1 LTSQGGCGISHL
13 VALRDVFL
21 DHPGSVPTASDPG
34 HRAILR
40 PAPLRQLLGFC
51 LFEAAYYIAYRY
63 GMSFSQATAS
73 PFWFPDSVLL
83 CGLLLSRPGQ
93 WWLFIAGILPIR
105 VFSEVARDLPL
116 WFLLATF
123 AIDSVRGVLTATALR
138 RFLANPTRIDTI
150 REFGIFCLWAVLLM
164 PAASALAGA
173 AARQALGH
181 AFWPT
186 WEQWFL
192 GNALTHLVVTPAI
205 LCWVFGSHWKMATRS
220 GARWAEAA
228 LVGVGL
234 LVTGY
239 LAFDTPSTPSG
250 FSEPRFYAPVPLLFW
265 AAIRFGMAGASGG
278 IVLIAGLAVEAA
290 LEVRGPFAGRSPA
303 DTALALQHFLLLRTV
318 PLYLIAILGEQRSAV
333 EQSLRESQ
341 ERTSLA
347 ATAAELGL
355 WDWDIARDQVWYTRT
370 GRIDLGALAP
380 ISFGGFIGLVH
391 PDDRREVGV
400 ALSRAMSGSGDFE
413 STYRIVLADGTTR
426 WVVSI
431 GRVEFDTSGRPAWLR
446 GVSRDV
452 TRSHEVEQQAQRQR
466 DELAHLARIAALG
479 ELSGSLAH
487 ELRQPLTAIFVNA
500 RAAQRV
506 LERSGAGL
514 GEMRAILNDIVVDN
528 QRAAEIIERL
538 QLLFKKGEVR
548 RQSIDVNDLVRR
560 VLPLAQS
567 ELTRANVELETDL
580 AAALPLVDGDQVQLQ
595 QVLVNLVAN
604 ACHAM
609 ADVARPRQR
618 LLVRTSSAA
627 DAGVRVTIADGGRG
641 IPAEDLE
648 RIFEPFVTSRADG
661 MGLGLAVCRTIIRAH
676 GGTLW
681 AENNPGGGASFHFV
695 LPGREKT

>member
-1 LTSQGGCGISHL
+1 M
-13 VALRDVFL
+13 RDVFL
-21 DHPGSVPTASDPG
+21 DEPGRTPATSSPG

-40 PAPLRQLLGFC
+40 QALLRQLLRFC
-51 LFEAAYYIAYRY
+51 LFGAAYYVAYRY
-63 GMSFSQATAS
+63 GMSFAQAGAS

-93 WWLFIAGILPIR
+93 WWLFIGVTLPIR
-105 VFSEVARDLPL
+105 VFSEVANGIPL

-123 AIDSVRGVLTATALR
+123 AIDSVRGVLTATVLR
-138 RFLANPTRIDTI
+138 RFLANPIRIDTI
-150 REFGIFCLWAVLLM
+150 REFGIFCLWAVLLV

-181 AFWPT
+181 AFWPA

-205 LCWVFGSHWKMATRS
+205 LYWVFGAPWKTTTPS

-239 LAFDTPSTPSG
+239 LAFDTSSAHSG

-265 AAIRFGMAGASGG
+265 AAIRFGMAGASGA
-278 IVLIAGLAVEAA
+278 IVLFAGLAVEAA
-290 LEVRGPFAGRSPA
+290 LEGRGPFTGQSAA
-303 DTALALQHFLLLRTV
+303 DTALALQHFLLLRAV

-380 ISFGGFIGLVH
+380 ISFGGFIRLIH

-400 ALSRAMSGSGDFE
+400 ALSRAMGGSGDFE
-413 STYRIVLADGTTR
+413 STYRIVLADETTR
-426 WVVSI
+426 WVASF
-431 GRVEFDTSGRPAWLR
+431 GRVEFDASGRPTRLR

-452 TRSHEVEQQAQRQR
+452 TRSHQVEQQVQRQR

-487 ELRQPLTAIFVNA
+487 ELRQPLTAILVNA

-506 LERSGAGL
+506 LEPNGAGR
-514 GEMRAILNDIVVDN
+514 GEMRAILDDIVADN

-538 QLLFKKGEVR
+538 QHVFKKGEVR
-548 RQSIDVNDLVRR
+548 REPTDVNELVRG
-560 VLPLAQS
+560 VIPLAHG
-567 ELTRANVELETDL
+567 ELVRADVELETHL
-580 AAALPLVDGDQVQLQ
+580 TAALPPVRGDDVQLQ
-595 QVLVNLVAN
+595 QVLLNLIAN

-609 ADVARPRQR
+609 AAGAGSGRR
-618 LLVRTSSAA
+618 LLVRTLVAA
-627 DAGVRVTIADGGRG
+627 GDGVQVTVADRGRG
-641 IPAEDLE
+641 IPPDDFA

-681 AENNPGGGASFHFV
+681 AENNPEGGASFHFT
-695 LPGREKT
+695 LPGPEKV